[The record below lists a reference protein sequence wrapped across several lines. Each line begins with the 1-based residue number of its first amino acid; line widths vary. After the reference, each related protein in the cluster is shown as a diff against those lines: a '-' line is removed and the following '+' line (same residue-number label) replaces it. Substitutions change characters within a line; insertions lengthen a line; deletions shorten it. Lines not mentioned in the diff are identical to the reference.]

1 MGDPLAIRGLKRFVA
16 DNADDHR
23 WDRTS
28 AIQQTGKRV
37 AIIGSGPAGLTAGYY
52 LARCGHLVKIFEGQ
66 SEPGGM
72 LRLCVP
78 EYRLPKELI
87 DREIARIQES
97 GVEIQTNVKISS
109 LTSLMADGYDA
120 ALIAVGAGRGA
131 KLNIEGSD
139 LVGVEVA
146 TSFLANLTGQTLV
159 TSGDT
164 IVVLGGGNVA
174 IDCARTALRLGAKE
188 IHMICLEA
196 VNEMVASPEEIDQCR
211 EEGIM
216 IHNSLSCTKIIGK
229 NSKVGGVECV
239 AVCSFKFNDDGKAT
253 IECDWESKTFFP
265 ADKVIFSVGQLP
277 ELDFISDLQEIR
289 VSKKAVLEIDTQTMS
304 VGYQGVFAAGDVLT
318 GTKSVVEAIESGR
331 QAAIAIDRYLGGR
344 GIPESTIDFVM
355 AEETEEERKSL
366 KFQRE
371 AHPEFLPANARQ
383 NSFSLVEVSF
393 GSEKE
398 VIEEAKRCLR
408 ADLPIYYD
416 SRLCAQCHACELAC
430 SMVTEG
436 TFNISK
442 AKLKLL
448 GEKDESPEYKIV
460 FLDSCINCGF
470 CVTVCP
476 YGALTH

>member
-1 MGDPLAIRGLKRFVA
+1 
-16 DNADDHR
+16 
-23 WDRTS
+23 
-28 AIQQTGKRV
+28 
-37 AIIGSGPAGLTAGYY
+37 
-52 LARCGHLVKIFEGQ
+52 
-66 SEPGGM
+66 
-72 LRLCVP
+72 
-78 EYRLPKELI
+78 
-87 DREIARIQES
+87 
-97 GVEIQTNVKISS
+97 
-109 LTSLMADGYDA
+109 
-120 ALIAVGAGRGA
+120 
-131 KLNIEGSD
+131 
-139 LVGVEVA
+139 
-146 TSFLANLTGQTLV
+146 
-159 TSGDT
+159 
-164 IVVLGGGNVA
+164 
-174 IDCARTALRLGAKE
+174 
-188 IHMICLEA
+188 
-196 VNEMVASPEEIDQCR
+196 
-211 EEGIM
+211 
-216 IHNSLSCTKIIGK
+216 
-229 NSKVGGVECV
+229 
-239 AVCSFKFNDDGKAT
+239 
-253 IECDWESKTFFP
+253 
-265 ADKVIFSVGQLP
+265 
-277 ELDFISDLQEIR
+277 
-289 VSKKAVLEIDTQTMS
+289 
-304 VGYQGVFAAGDVLT
+304 
-318 GTKSVVEAIESGR
+318 
-331 QAAIAIDRYLGGR
+331 
-344 GIPESTIDFVM
+344 M